1 MNAAEQFCSNVHC
14 AKRGLIGQGNLKLH
28 SRKEG
33 RLGCTECQRTFSATT
48 GTAFFGLKKE
58 AELYQTTSTLLT
70 WGCPIQAIVQ
80 TFGIDERTV
89 PLAQQGCTQW
99 VPDCQTIHQAEVVPG
114 HLDLHHHPQVGIQA
128 DEVRVKGRAWLGFG
142 SVG

>member
-1 MNAAEQFCSNVHC
+1 MTKIPNKQMNAAEQFCSNVHC

-70 WGCPIQAIVQ
+70 WGCLIQAIVQ

-89 PLAQQGCTQW
+89 ASGATR
-99 VPDCQTIHQAEVVPG
+99 
-114 HLDLHHHPQVGIQA
+114 LHPMGT
-128 DEVRVKGRAWLGFG
+128 RLPNYPP
-142 SVG
+142 S